1 MDSAGKFPAI
11 CSRLTQPWDSVDLAG
26 IQEVF
31 RTLAGMKKEGVL
43 AYISLGS
50 NLGNRAYHLQK
61 SLFSLGE
68 RIGEIRS
75 ISHVYQSPAW
85 GFEGGDFLNACVGLQ
100 TGLPPEELLK
110 TLLDIEKEAG
120 RLREPSEG
128 YRSRT
133 LDLDLLYYG
142 SEAIQTTFLKVP
154 HPSLHKRRFI
164 LRPLSD
170 IAPQF
175 YHPVLGKDHR
185 NLLQECR
192 DTTPVEKLPL
202 RLHATPQEFFTALG
216 FIAIEGNIG
225 AGKTTLARRISEDL
239 NAKLILERFA
249 DNPFLPKFYEDQA
262 RYAFPLELSFLAD
275 RYQQFIEDTRQLDLF
290 RNFVVSD
297 YDIYKSLIFAKITL
311 GEEEFRLYRKFF
323 SFMYKEVRK
332 PGLYV
337 YLYQRTER
345 LLEHISRRGRDYEK
359 GIPKEYLEEI
369 QKGYFEFMKNTQELN
384 SVIIDVGELDFVA
397 REGDYFRVLDQ
408 MVAHVLSPFA

>member
-1 MDSAGKFPAI
+1 MQLGFVTDDIVEGI
-11 CSRLTQPWDSVDLAG
+11 GVVVLELVIEVVDPG
-26 IQEVF
+26 I
-31 RTLAGMKKEGVL
+31 GVEPVID
-43 AYISLGS
+43 A
-50 NLGNRAYHLQK
+50 
-61 SLFSLGE
+61 
-68 RIGEIRS
+68 
-75 ISHVYQSPAW
+75 V
-85 GFEGGDFLNACVGLQ
+85 
-100 TGLPPEELLK
+100 
-110 TLLDIEKEAG
+110 EAG
-120 RLREPSEG
+120 RVQLG
-128 YRSRT
+128 
-133 LDLDLLYYG
+133 LDLRGDGDSPIRVEGGMRSGDGRLEFQGEIDARSAGGPGIDLQINQGEKVALVAKNG
-142 SEAIQTTFLKVP
+142 S
-154 HPSLHKRRFI
+154 
-164 LRPLSD
+164 
-170 IAPQF
+170 
-175 YHPVLGKDHR
+175 
-185 NLLQECR
+185 
-192 DTTPVEKLPL
+192 
-202 RLHATPQEFFTALG
+202 
-216 FIAIEGNIG
+216 
-225 AGKTTLARRISEDL
+225 GKTTLARRISEDL

>member
-1 MDSAGKFPAI
+1 
-11 CSRLTQPWDSVDLAG
+11 
-26 IQEVF
+26 
-31 RTLAGMKKEGVL
+31 
-43 AYISLGS
+43 
-50 NLGNRAYHLQK
+50 
-61 SLFSLGE
+61 
-68 RIGEIRS
+68 
-75 ISHVYQSPAW
+75 
-85 GFEGGDFLNACVGLQ
+85 
-100 TGLPPEELLK
+100 LPPEELLK
-110 TLLDIEKEAG
+110 LLLDIEREAG
-120 RLREPSEG
+120 RLRDPAKG

-142 SEAIQTTFLKVP
+142 NEAIQTTFLTVP

-164 LRPLSD
+164 LKPLAD

-202 RLHATPQEFFTALG
+202 QLYPKPQDFFSSLG

-323 SFMYKEVRK
+323 SFMYREVRK
-332 PGLYV
+332 PNLYV
-337 YLYQRTER
+337 YLYQQTER
-345 LLEHISRRGRDYEK
+345 LLEQISRRGRAYEK
-359 GIPKEYLEEI
+359 GIPKEYLEKI

-384 SVIIDVGELDFVA
+384 SVIIDVGDLDFVA
-397 REGDYFRVLDQ
+397 RKGDYLKVLDQ
-408 MVAHVLSPFA
+408 MVAHVLSPFG

>member
-1 MDSAGKFPAI
+1 M
-11 CSRLTQPWDSVDLAG
+11 
-26 IQEVF
+26 
-31 RTLAGMKKEGVL
+31 AGMKEAGIT
-43 AYISLGS
+43 AYVSIGS
-50 NLGNRAYHLQK
+50 NLGNRGFHLQK
-61 SLFSLGE
+61 SLFSLGD
-68 RIGEIRS
+68 RIGKIRS
-75 ISHVYQSPAW
+75 VSPVYQSPAW
-85 GFEGGDFLNACVGLQ
+85 GFEGGDFLNACVCLQ
-100 TGLPPEELLK
+100 TELSPEKVLQE
-110 TLLDIEKEAG
+110 LLDIERQAG
-120 RLREPSEG
+120 RLRQPGEG

-142 SEAIQTTFLKVP
+142 NEAIQTTFLTVP

-164 LRPLSD
+164 LKPLAD
-170 IAPQF
+170 IAPQI

-192 DTTPVEKLPL
+192 DTTPVEKIH
-202 RLHATPQEFFTALG
+202 LHLYATPQEFFTALG

-225 AGKTTLARRISEDL
+225 AGKTTLAKRISEDL

-323 SFMYKEVRK
+323 TFMYREVRK
-332 PGLYV
+332 PNLYV

-345 LLEHISRRGRDYEK
+345 LLEHISRRGRPYEK
-359 GIPKEYLEEI
+359 GIPKEYLEQI
-369 QKGYFEFMKNTQELN
+369 QRGYFDFMKNTRELN

-397 REGDYFRVLDQ
+397 EEADYHRVLDQ
-408 MVAHVLSPFA
+408 MIAHVLSPFA